1 MAKFLHQKTPELG
14 NLSRRWAGWLPALPC
29 HVMPPGS
36 FSRACR
42 ALRSSSEDFFCF
54 VRCFFDRSFDL
65 SFSLAPVRYH
75 QKKKNQ
81 HVHRFWWSCHPLLLL
96 LLLLPP
102 CSPAVSIMACCGCC
116 CRNRSKEEKEK
127 EREKD
132 RCWIWWWRCFSSSSC
147 NEFCGFLVSVLVV
160 PFAFTLCSA
169 AAASTLILGLWRF

>member
-96 LLLLPP
+96 LLLPP

-169 AAASTLILGLWRF
+169 AAAATLILGLWRF